1 MVTTEKKDSL
11 SEQQKY
17 KIAEPHDL
25 SPRNKWLRDY
35 YFLGVKREWNNEYMP
50 FTTGL
55 PNDRQFAETDYYI
68 VPEISFYLGKLFYI
82 LTL

>member
-1 MVTTEKKDSL
+1 MITIEKKDSI

-55 PNDRQFAETDYYI
+55 LGDRQFSEIDWYNA
-68 VPEISFYLGKLFYI
+68 PEIYFYLGN
-82 LTL
+82 